1 MTFISGYSLSEDYAG
16 HLHRIGAFAIDVALI
31 TAATWAIA
39 LAAEYAGVLSDP
51 ASLPLMSAFQLLMPW
66 FYYAAMES
74 SPKGATIGK
83 IILGIRV
90 TDAEGYTPT
99 FGRAA
104 LRAIP
109 KCLPILWP
117 GYLAAVFTQRRQAFH
132 DLIARTLVVR
142 AGDTDLT
149 S

>member
-16 HLHRIGAFAIDVALI
+16 HLQRIGAFAIDVAIL
-31 TAATWAIA
+31 TAASAVIA
-39 LAAEYAGVLSDP
+39 LAIEYTGVLSDP
-51 ASLPLMSAFQLLMPW
+51 AALPLMSAFQLLMPW

-74 SPKGATIGK
+74 SPRGATVGK
-83 IILGIRV
+83 MILGIRV
-90 TDAEGYTPT
+90 ADAEGHTPT

-132 DLIARTLVVR
+132 DLIARTLVLR
-142 AGDTDLT
+142 SST
-149 S
+149 

>member
-16 HLHRIGAFAIDVALI
+16 HLQRIGAFAIDLAIV
-31 TAATWAIA
+31 TAASWVIA
-39 LAAEYAGVLSDP
+39 LAAEYTGVLSDP
-51 ASLPLMSAFQLLMPW
+51 ATMPLMSAFHLLMPW

-90 TDAEGYTPT
+90 ADAEGHTPT

-104 LRAIP
+104 VRAIP

-117 GYLAAVFTQRRQAFH
+117 GYLAAVFTPRRQAFH
-132 DLIARTLVVR
+132 DLIARTLVIR
-142 AGDTDLT
+142 SGT
-149 S
+149 

>member
-16 HLHRIGAFAIDVALI
+16 HLQRIGAFAIDLAIL
-31 TAATWAIA
+31 TAASAAIA
-39 LAAEYAGVLSDP
+39 LSVEYTGALSDP
-51 ASLPLMSAFQLLMPW
+51 AALPLMSAFQLLMPW

-74 SPKGATIGK
+74 SPRGATVGK
-83 IILGIRV
+83 MILGIRV
-90 TDAEGYTPT
+90 ADGEGYTPT
-99 FGRAA
+99 FGGAA

-109 KCLPILWP
+109 KCLPVLWP

-142 AGDTDLT
+142 AE
-149 S
+149 

>member
-1 MTFISGYSLSEDYAG
+1 MTFISGYSLTEDYAG
-16 HLHRIGAFAIDVALI
+16 HLQRIGAFAIDLAII
-31 TAATWAIA
+31 TAASALIA
-39 LAAEYAGVLSDP
+39 LAAEFLGADTDP
-51 ASLPLMSAFQLLMPW
+51 VAVPILRAFQLLMPW

-74 SPKGATIGK
+74 SSKGATIGK
-83 IILGIRV
+83 MILGIRV
-90 TDAEGYTPT
+90 TDAGGYPPT

-117 GYLAAVFTQRRQAFH
+117 GYLAAIFTQRRQAFH

-142 AGDTDLT
+142 SG
-149 S
+149 